1 MRNNDTN
8 SQLPEVEALKSQI
21 SEFEK
26 RLQFEKTKVEQKEK
40 EIDNLRKKLEDDRQ
54 SLQKIAD
61 ELKEK

>member
-54 SLQKIAD
+54 SL
-61 ELKEK
+61 